1 MSDSDTVA
9 SLLADATH
17 RISEAL
23 ALDKREARIEARVLL
38 AHALEA
44 NHAWLIAHDRD
55 IPTPA
60 QQIDIE
66 NLIAR
71 RTFGEP
77 VAYIVGE
84 REFFGLNFAVT
95 PAVLIPR
102 PDTELLV
109 ETALE
114 RLSEHTPCQILDLG
128 TGSGAIGITLAR
140 QRPMAAVVAVDTS
153 ADALQVAKSNAR
165 RLCTKN
171 VQFIASDWY
180 TELGVRKFDMIVSN
194 PPYIATGDP
203 HLDAGDLRF
212 EPSQALSS
220 GFDGLGAIR
229 CIVAGSA
236 AHLRQGGALIIEHG
250 QAQGGACREL
260 FHQAGFCQVASL
272 QDIAAHE
279 RVTLGILS

>member
-1 MSDSDTVA
+1 MSDSTTVA
-9 SLLADATH
+9 SLLANATH

-38 AHALEA
+38 AHALAA

-114 RLSEHTPCQILDLG
+114 RLSEHTPCHILDLG

-153 ADALQVAKSNAR
+153 ADALRLAKSNAR

-171 VQFIASDWY
+171 VHFIASDWY

-212 EPSQALSS
+212 EPSQALAS

-236 AHLRQGGALIIEHG
+236 THLRQGGTLIIEHG
-250 QAQGGACREL
+250 QAQGAACREL

-272 QDIAAHE
+272 QDLAAHE
-279 RVTLGILS
+279 RVTLGILN